1 MIKNKNKYEILKFIA
16 FQLTGGNMNEKI
28 SQENISWKK
37 SAYRTI
43 VVFIGNAIA
52 LYLANFLDVGFSIKS
67 FGAALV
73 LALILG
79 IINTLFW
86 PLLTKILMPFLVL
99 TFGLGSLVLNGAILV
114 ILQGIVNYQIE
125 GWGVILVP
133 LIMSLVTTVLSF
145 ILTADDESSYYR
157 AVLRDAEKHRKSDI
171 KDYPG
176 VIIVEIDGLAKNV
189 LCEAI
194 EKGDMPNTRKLIED
208 KSHILRE
215 WETDLSSQTGASQ
228 AGILHGNNEGITA
241 FRWIEKSNDNQMMQ
255 CSGPENVMK
264 IEERITNGNGLLADN
279 GASRSNLFSGDTDN
293 VIFTLSKIVD
303 VQKLYNKAWFSVF
316 SNPSNFARIMVLFVW
331 EMLLEISSQ
340 ITHSIRNI
348 RPRIKRGIVYIPV
361 RAGTNVFMR
370 EINTATL
377 IGDMMTG
384 DVDIVYSTYLG
395 YDEIAHH
402 SGVRDKDSFYALKG
416 MDKQIG
422 RLVEA
427 EKYAKRDYQLV
438 IQSDHGQTNGATFTQ
453 RYGESFEDFV
463 KGLLPQDMHIYAKM
477 ASNEDH
483 NSETFIPFN
492 KQIKSFK
499 NRTDKIRNK
508 EIDEENELSES
519 EVIILASGN
528 LAMIYLTQWTHRLTY
543 EEITSRFPNLLPGI
557 VDNEYVGF
565 VLVRSKERGDMAIG
579 LDGTYYLDS
588 DEIEGKNP
596 LEAYGKNVTRHL
608 KRNSNFEHTPD
619 ILVISFYDPVAN
631 EVCAFEELVGSHG
644 GVGGEQSK
652 PFILYPSSWDVTSD
666 EIIGAESI
674 YKILKTN
681 SEKLKNK

>member
-1 MIKNKNKYEILKFIA
+1 MS
-16 FQLTGGNMNEKI
+16 EKI
-28 SQENISWKK
+28 SSEKISLKK
-37 SAYRTI
+37 SVYRTV

-52 LYLANFLDVGFSIKS
+52 LYLADYLGIGFSINNFS
-67 FGAALV
+67 AALT

-79 IINTLFW
+79 IVNTIFW
-86 PLLTKILMPFLVL
+86 PLLTRIFMPFLVL
-99 TFGLGSLVLNGAILV
+99 TFGIGSLVLNGLILV
-114 ILQGIVNYQIE
+114 FLQGTVNFQIG
-125 GWGVILVP
+125 GWGLILVP
-133 LIMSLVTTVLSF
+133 LIMALVTTLLSF
-145 ILTADDESSYYR
+145 VLTADDESSYYR
-157 AVLRDAEKHRKSDI
+157 AVFRDAEKHRKGDV

-194 EKGDMPNTRKLIED
+194 EKGDMPNTKKLIED

-241 FRWIEKSNDNQMMQ
+241 FRWIEKDNNNQMMQ
-255 CSGPENVMK
+255 CSGPQNVMK
-264 IEERITNGNGLLADN
+264 IEERISNGNGLLADN

-293 VIFTLSKIVD
+293 VIFTLSKIID

-316 SNPSNFARIMVLFVW
+316 SNPSNFARIIVLFFW
-331 EMLLEISSQ
+331 EIFLEITSQ
-340 ITHSIRNI
+340 ISHSLRDI

-384 DVDIVYSTYLG
+384 NVDIAYSTYLG

-463 KGLLPQDMHIYAKM
+463 KGLLPQDMHVYAKM
-477 ASNEDH
+477 SSNEDH
-483 NSETFIPFN
+483 YSETFIPFN
-492 KQIKSFK
+492 KQIKNFK
-499 NRTDKIRNK
+499 KRTDKLMDK
-508 EIDEENELSES
+508 EVNEEKKLSES

-528 LAMIYLTQWTHRLTY
+528 LAMIYLTQWSHRLTY
-543 EEITSRFPNLLPGI
+543 EEITNKFPNLLPGI
-557 VDNEYVGF
+557 VNNEYVGF
-565 VLVRSKERGDMAIG
+565 VLVRSKEKGDMAIG
-579 LDGTYYLDS
+579 LEGTYYLDS

-596 LEAYGKNVTRHL
+596 LEGYGKNVVRHL
-608 KRNSNFEHTPD
+608 KRNSNFDHTPD

-644 GVGGEQSK
+644 GIGGEQSV
-652 PFILYPSSWDVTSD
+652 PFILYPSSWDVSSD

-674 YKILKTN
+674 YNILKTN
-681 SEKLKNK
+681 SEKLKK